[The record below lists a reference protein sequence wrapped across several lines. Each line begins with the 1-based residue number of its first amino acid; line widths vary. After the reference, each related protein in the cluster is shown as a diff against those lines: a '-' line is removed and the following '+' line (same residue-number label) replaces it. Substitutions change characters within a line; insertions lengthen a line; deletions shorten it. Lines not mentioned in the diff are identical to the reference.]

1 MPPMRAALMFLVAVV
16 SACGSVSADRP
27 DAPPG
32 PIDAAIDAA
41 VDAPAV
47 DGALPQPGD
56 LVWVRSM
63 SAAFGLGV
71 ADGAGGLVFTGS
83 ITAPTDFGGG
93 SMTPAGETD
102 LAIGG
107 FKPDDASYVY
117 QTRINKTGGGSVFGF
132 LEMTDSI
139 GNPLVYGVSY
149 GDVDL
154 GKGPVTAGGTDKALA
169 DGYIGRYGP
178 NAPAWVN
185 RLVGP
190 GEDKII
196 ATAPAPG
203 GEVYGAGWFEQTT
216 TWNGVQLT
224 SAGGRDLFISR
235 MNTYTGAVSK
245 TAMVGGTGRDEISN
259 IAGDGTNLIVGGFF
273 DDALAFGG
281 TASSISAT
289 AGSSLDAYV
298 AKLDANLA
306 GIWAVKFGGTGDDR
320 STVVA
325 LDAAGDVYTAGAF
338 QDQVAF
344 GAVNLTAMGMH
355 DLCVAKLRGTNGSVV
370 WAIQL
375 GTTGDDSP
383 SRILVDKAGH
393 PVVVASLNG
402 DALIASFDASNGAMR
417 WQKQVATAGSDSV
430 FNASIGATGDVY
442 AVVNLGGPFDF
453 GKPLIG
459 PPAPASV
466 VMRIVP

>member
-1 MPPMRAALMFLVAVV
+1 MPAMRAALTFLVAAV

-27 DAPPG
+27 DGPPAP
-32 PIDAAIDAA
+32 IDAA

-93 SMTPAGETD
+93 AMTPAGATD

-117 QTRINKTGGGSVFGF
+117 QQRINKAGGGSVFGF
-132 LEMTDSI
+132 LEMTDTI

-149 GDVDL
+149 GEVDL
-154 GKGPVTAGGTDKALA
+154 GKGPVLGGNGADQTFA
-169 DGYIGRYGP
+169 DGFIGRYGP

-185 RLVGP
+185 QIIGP
-190 GEDKII
+190 GEDKIV

-216 TWNGVQLT
+216 TWNSAQLT
-224 SAGGRDLFISR
+224 SAGGRDLFIAR
-235 MNTYTGAVSK
+235 MNTFTGVVSK
-245 TAMVGGTGRDEISN
+245 TVTFGGTGRDEISN

-281 TASSISAT
+281 TAASISAT
-289 AGSSLDAYV
+289 AGGSLDAYV

-306 GIWAVKFGGTGDDR
+306 GIWAVKFGGTGEDR
-320 STVVA
+320 GTQVA
-325 LDAAGDVYTAGAF
+325 LDAAGDVYITGAF
-338 QDQVAF
+338 QNQVAF

-355 DLCVAKLRGTNGSVV
+355 DIFVAKLRGTNGGVV

-375 GTTGDDSP
+375 GTTDDDSA

-393 PVVVASLNG
+393 PVVVGSLNR
-402 DALIASFDASNGAMR
+402 DALIASFDAGNGSMR
-417 WQKQVATAGSDSV
+417 WQKPVATVGSDGV
-430 FNASIGATGDVY
+430 FNASIGATGDIY

-453 GKPLIG
+453 GRPLIG

>member
-1 MPPMRAALMFLVAVV
+1 MPPMRAVLTFLVAAV
-16 SACGSVSADRP
+16 SACGSVSSDRP
-27 DAPPG
+27 DAPPA
-32 PIDAAIDAA
+32 PTDAAID
-41 VDAPAV
+41 VPAV

-93 SMTPAGETD
+93 AMTPAGDTD

-117 QTRINKTGGGSVFGF
+117 QTRINKAGGGAVFGF

-149 GDVDL
+149 GNVDL
-154 GKGPVTAGGTDKALA
+154 GKGPADGGNGGDTTFA

-185 RLVGP
+185 RIVGP
-190 GEDKII
+190 GEDKIV

-203 GEVYGAGWFEQTT
+203 GEVYGAGWFNQTP
-216 TWNGVQLT
+216 TWNGLPLT
-224 SAGGRDLFISR
+224 SAGDRDLFISR
-235 MNTYTGAVSK
+235 MNTFTGAVSK
-245 TAMVGGTGRDEISN
+245 TATFGGTGRDEISS

-281 TASSISAT
+281 AAAALAGT
-289 AGSSLDAYV
+289 AGNLDVFV

-306 GIWAVKFGGTGDDR
+306 GVWAVKLGGTGEDR
-320 STVVA
+320 STCVA
-325 LDAAGDVYTAGAF
+325 LDAVGDVYVAGAF
-338 QDQVAF
+338 RDQVAF
-344 GAVNLTAMGMH
+344 GAVNLTALGVH
-355 DLCVAKLRGTNGSVV
+355 DIFVAKLRGTNGSVV
-370 WAIQL
+370 WAVQL
-375 GTTGDDSP
+375 GTPLDDSP

-393 PVVVASLNG
+393 PVVVGSLNG

-417 WQKQVATAGSDSV
+417 WQKQVATMGIDSV
-430 FNASIGATGDVY
+430 FNASIGATGDIY
-442 AVVNLGGPFDF
+442 AVVNLGGAFDF

-459 PPAPASV
+459 PPSPASV
-466 VMRIVP
+466 VMRIAP

>member
-1 MPPMRAALMFLVAVV
+1 MRCAIAFLVASV
-16 SACGSVSADRP
+16 SACGSVNSDRP
-27 DAPPG
+27 DAAPPDAAQ
-32 PIDAAIDAA
+32 PDAAI
-41 VDAPAV
+41 DAPAV
-47 DGALPQPGD
+47 DGAVPRPGD

-71 ADGAGGLVFTGS
+71 ADGAGGLIFTGS

-93 SMTPAGETD
+93 TMTPTGATD

-117 QTRINKTGGGSVFGF
+117 QNRINKVGGGSVFGF
-132 LEMTDSI
+132 LQMADNI
-139 GNPLVYGVSY
+139 GNPLIYGVSY

-154 GKGPVTAGGTDKALA
+154 GKGPVGGGNGADQTKA

-178 NAPAWVN
+178 NVPGWVN
-185 RLVGP
+185 RIVGVA
-190 GEDKII
+190 EDKII
-196 ATAPAPG
+196 ATAPAPS
-203 GEVYGAGWFEQTT
+203 GEIYGAGWFEGTP
-216 TWNGVQLT
+216 TWNSAMLT

-235 MNTYTGAVSK
+235 MNSFTGAVSK
-245 TAMVGGTGRDEISN
+245 TSTFGGAGRDEISS

-273 DDALAFGG
+273 DDQLAFGG
-281 TASSISAT
+281 TAPVIAGT
-289 AGSSLDAYV
+289 AGILDVYV

-306 GIWAVKFGGTGDDR
+306 GIWAVKFGGTGEER
-320 STVVA
+320 GTTVA
-325 LDAAGDVYTAGAF
+325 LDDAGDVYVAGVF
-338 QDQVAF
+338 EGQVAF

-355 DLCVAKLRGTNGSVV
+355 DIFVAKLRGTNGSVA

-375 GTTGDDSP
+375 GTPLDDSA

-393 PVVVASLNG
+393 PVVVGSLNG

-417 WQKQVATAGSDSV
+417 WQKQVATAGPDGV
-430 FNASIGATGDVY
+430 FNASIGATGDIY

-466 VMRIVP
+466 VMRIAP